1 MSKSSL
7 EIQLQA
13 AHPAQLQILNE
24 SRRFN
29 LACMGRRFGKSALGI
44 RLLAETAL
52 QKRPA
57 AWFAPTYKL
66 LDEAWREARRRLAPI
81 ITRQDT
87 QQHRMELMTGGSLDF
102 WSLDNPDAGRS
113 RKYARVIIDEA
124 AMARNL
130 EEAWTQAI
138 RPTLADLAGDA
149 WFFSTPKG
157 GNFFKTLYDKAG
169 DDPEWQRW
177 QMPTSRN
184 PYIAPT
190 EIDAMRRDLP
200 DIVFRQEVQ
209 AEFVDLAG
217 VVMRREWLKYGSA
230 SPVGVSLGV
239 DLALST
245 KTTADYTAIVAMCRD
260 AGGTVCIL
268 DAQRIQAPFHSVLQ
282 FIQQMAE
289 KWNPVVIAIEQVQ
302 YQAAVVQEL
311 LRTTTL
317 PVMGVRPDKDKLTR
331 FLPLLARYEQGLI
344 VHAPS
349 LPAWFEEELLTFP
362 MGEHDDGV
370 DAASMAFD
378 ALPSLSVPDYGVYQ
392 APKKLEFC

>member
-138 RPTLADLAGDA
+138 RPTLADLSGDA

-157 GNFFKTLYDKAG
+157 GNYFKTLYDRAG

-184 PYIAPT
+184 PYIAPE
-190 EIDAMRRDLP
+190 EIEAMRRDLP
-200 DIVFRQEVQ
+200 EIVFRQEVL

-217 VVMRREWLKYGSA
+217 VVMRREWLRY
-230 SPVGVSLGV
+230 
-239 DLALST
+239 
-245 KTTADYTAIVAMCRD
+245 
-260 AGGTVCIL
+260 AG
-268 DAQRIQAPFHSVLQ
+268 
-282 FIQQMAE
+282 
-289 KWNPVVIAIEQVQ
+289 IEI
-302 YQAAVVQEL
+302 
-311 LRTTTL
+311 RTDGFY
-317 PVMGVRPDKDKLTR
+317 VM
-331 FLPLLARYEQGLI
+331 E
-344 VHAPS
+344 
-349 LPAWFEEELLTFP
+349 
-362 MGEHDDGV
+362 
-370 DAASMAFD
+370 
-378 ALPSLSVPDYGVYQ
+378 
-392 APKKLEFC
+392 

>member
-1 MSKSSL
+1 ML
-7 EIQLQA
+7 LQS
-13 AHPAQLQILNE
+13 AHPSQQKILNE
-24 SRRFN
+24 ARRFN
-29 LACMGRRFGKSALGI
+29 IACMGRRFGKSALGI
-44 RLLAETAL
+44 RLLAEKAIA
-52 QKRPA
+52 KHPA

-66 LDEAWREARRRLAPI
+66 LDEAWREARRRLSPI
-81 ITRQDT
+81 ITRQDV
-87 QQHRMELMTGGSLDF
+87 QQHRMELLTGGSLDF

-157 GNFFKTLYDKAG
+157 GNYFKTLYDRAG
-169 DDPEWQRW
+169 DDPEWKRW

-184 PYIAPT
+184 PYIAPE
-190 EIDAMRRDLP
+190 EIEAMRRDLP
-200 DIVFRQEVQ
+200 EIVFRQEVL

-217 VVMRREWLKYGSA
+217 VVMRREWLRYGSTTGQ
-230 SPVGVSLGV
+230 SISLGV

-245 KTTADYTAIVAMCRD
+245 KSTADYTAIVAMCRD
-260 AGGTVCIL
+260 ASGSIFVL
-268 DAQRIQAPFHSVLQ
+268 DAQRIQAPFYSVLQ

-289 KWNPVVIAIEQVQ
+289 KWNPSVIAIEQVQ

-317 PVMGVRPDKDKLTR
+317 PAMGVRPDKDKLTR

-344 VHAPS
+344 FHAPS
-349 LPAWFEEELLTFP
+349 LPSWFEEELLTFP
-362 MGEHDDGV
+362 MGEHDDGI

-378 ALPSLSVPDYGVYQ
+378 ALPSLSVPDYGIYA
-392 APKKLEFC
+392 APRKSEFY